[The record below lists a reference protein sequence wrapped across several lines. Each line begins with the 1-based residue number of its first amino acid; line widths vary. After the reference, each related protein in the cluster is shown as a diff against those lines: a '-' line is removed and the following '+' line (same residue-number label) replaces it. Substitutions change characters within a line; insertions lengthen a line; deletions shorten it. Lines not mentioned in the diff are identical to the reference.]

1 MMRWIVIAAAFLGLI
16 SVMLGAAGDHLLAGK
31 LTAETAETFDIALRY
46 HQLYSILIF
55 AMGLYGLK
63 ESTGMLYRLS
73 CTLFLVG
80 ILIFSGSLYASLW
93 IDLGPL
99 RLGTPVGGIMIM
111 GGWVLAGFSF
121 FKKQT
126 L

>member
-1 MMRWIVIAAAFLGLI
+1 MMRWIVITAAFLGLI
-16 SVMLGAAGDHLLAGK
+16 SVMLGAAGDHLFAGK

-55 AMGLYGLK
+55 TMGLYGLK
-63 ESTGMLYRLS
+63 ESTGTLYRLS
-73 CTLFLVG
+73 CIFFLAG

-93 IDLGPL
+93 VDLGLL
-99 RLGTPVGGIMIM
+99 RFGTPVGGMMIM